1 MKHLKQFESFSK
13 VWESN
18 EPKTTENVIKNYK
31 ENPKLWMM
39 ASNDYYNI
47 ITGEGDDQ
55 IKSLYPNWT
64 LEDFKEVYLAM
75 EGELP
80 E

>member
-18 EPKTTENVIKNYK
+18 EAKTTENVIKNYK

>member
-13 VWESN
+13 VLESN
-18 EPKTTENVIKNYK
+18 EAKTTENVIKNYK